1 MRKIKSILILGV
13 ILLIACVDYAK
24 EDLVLD
30 SECYYCPETVTLL
43 FPLNNETCEP
53 GELIDDSRAIIKLL
67 WEESSNTDYYEVSV
81 IDLSSGES
89 QTISNVFMNEQE
101 VVLIRSRVYE
111 WSVTSVNQRSD
122 TTSTSEVFQFY
133 LEGEQTDN
141 IAPTTPILLT
151 PESGKTIDAGEKL
164 FSWESSSD
172 ADGDNL
178 LYTLYLDT
186 IDGKQEPPVEQ
197 RAIVANSILRLLEPG
212 LQYYYRV
219 EVSDGQIIS
228 SSETRS
234 FRTRE

>member
-1 MRKIKSILILGV
+1 M
-13 ILLIACVDYAK
+13 ACVDYAK

-43 FPLNNETCEP
+43 FPSNNETCEP

>member
-1 MRKIKSILILGV
+1 MIKLKNILILAV
-13 ILLIACVDYAK
+13 MPFISCVDYAN

-30 SECYYCPETVTLL
+30 LECYYCPEIVTLL

-53 GELIDDSRAIIKLL
+53 GTIIDDSRATLKLL
-67 WEESSNTDYYEVSV
+67 WEESKNTDYYEVTV
-81 IDLSSGES
+81 TDLSSGES
-89 QTISNVFMNEQE
+89 QSISKVLSNEQE
-101 VVLIRSRVYE
+101 VVLIRSRGYE

-133 LEGEQTDN
+133 LEGEQTEN

-164 FSWESSSD
+164 FSWESSTD
-172 ADGDNL
+172 GDGDNL
-178 LYTLYLDT
+178 LYTLFLDT
-186 IDGKQEPPVEQ
+186 VDGKQDPPIEQ
-197 RAIVANSILRLLEPG
+197 KEIVANSILRLLEPG

-219 EVSDGQIIS
+219 EVSDGKTIS

>member
-89 QTISNVFMNEQE
+89 QTISNVLMNEQE

-111 WSVTSVNQRSD
+111 WSVTIVSQRSD
-122 TTSTSEVFQFY
+122 TTSKSEVFQFY

>member
-1 MRKIKSILILGV
+1 MRKTKSILILGV

-53 GELIDDSRAIIKLL
+53 GELIDDSRAIIKLF

-89 QTISNVFMNEQE
+89 QIISNVLMNEQE

-197 RAIVANSILRLLEPG
+197 IAIVANSILRLLEPG

>member
-43 FPLNNETCEP
+43 YPLNNETCEP

-89 QTISNVFMNEQE
+89 QTISNVLMNEQE

>member
-89 QTISNVFMNEQE
+89 QTISNVLMNEQE

>member
-1 MRKIKSILILGV
+1 MRKTKSILILGV
-13 ILLIACVDYAK
+13 ILLMACVDYAK

-43 FPLNNETCEP
+43 FPSNNETCEP

>member
-13 ILLIACVDYAK
+13 ILIIACVDYAK

-89 QTISNVFMNEQE
+89 QTISNVLMNEQE

>member
-89 QTISNVFMNEQE
+89 QTISNVLINEQE